1 MFRWIWLAFSRWLIQ
16 TIVISVAFE
25 LVSSFL
31 RGREKQVEEQ
41 DREQRER
48 RENEPETV

>member
-1 MFRWIWLAFSRWLIQ
+1 MFGWIWRSFSRWLIQ

-41 DREQRER
+41 DREHREHR
-48 RENEPETV
+48 DNEPETV